1 MSIAEKTI
9 LAVVPARGGSK
20 GIPGKNLALAGG
32 RPLLAWTLDAARTS
46 QFVDRTV
53 VSTDDPSIAATARD
67 LGGEAPFLRP
77 AEISGDSASP
87 MLAIDHALAW
97 LEREEG
103 WRPDYVMLLQPTSP
117 LRLAEDI
124 DNACRLAVEKDA
136 DAVVSVTEAVPHPY
150 LTRSIDSDG
159 KLADFLTL
167 PGGYPRR
174 QDFPDVYTLNGA
186 IYLAKRE
193 ILASQ
198 GTFYTSRTYA
208 YVMPTARS
216 LDIDTPWELHL
227 ADLLLR
233 EKPGNQCH
241 HGGTENAE

>member
-1 MSIAEKTI
+1 MSLSDKTF
-9 LAVVPARGGSK
+9 LAVIPARGGSK

-32 RPLLAWTLDAARTS
+32 RPLLAWTLDAARNS
-46 QFVDRTV
+46 QCVDRTM
-53 VSTDDPSIAATARD
+53 VSTDDPAIAAAARD

-77 AEISGDSASP
+77 AEISGDNASP

-97 LEREEG
+97 LEREED
-103 WRPDYVMLLQPTSP
+103 WSPDYVMLLQPTSP

-136 DAVVSVTEAVPHPY
+136 DAVVSVGEAVPHPY
-150 LTRSIDSDG
+150 LTRTIDPDG

-167 PGGYPRR
+167 PEGYPRR
-174 QDFPDVYTLNGA
+174 QEFPDVYALNGA

-193 ILASQ
+193 ILVSR
-198 GTFYTSRTYA
+198 GTFYTNRTYA
-208 YVMPTARS
+208 YVMPVARS

-233 EKPGNQCH
+233 ERPEK
-241 HGGTENAE
+241 